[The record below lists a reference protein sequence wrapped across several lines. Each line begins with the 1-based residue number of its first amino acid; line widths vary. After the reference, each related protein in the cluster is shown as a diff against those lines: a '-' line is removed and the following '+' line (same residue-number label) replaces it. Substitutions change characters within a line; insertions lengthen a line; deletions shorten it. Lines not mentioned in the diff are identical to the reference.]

1 MSQMFLFNN
10 LTEGRELL
18 QAGVNPACTE
28 PGHNPRKV
36 MQAGTQVVQGDFPLG
51 LRYTERKI

>member
-10 LTEGRELL
+10 LTEGREPL

-36 MQAGTQVVQGDFPLG
+36 MQALKRFRGDFPLG

>member
-28 PGHNPRKV
+28 SGHNPRKV
-36 MQAGTQVVQGDFPLG
+36 MRVLEQFRGIFH
-51 LRYTERKI
+51 